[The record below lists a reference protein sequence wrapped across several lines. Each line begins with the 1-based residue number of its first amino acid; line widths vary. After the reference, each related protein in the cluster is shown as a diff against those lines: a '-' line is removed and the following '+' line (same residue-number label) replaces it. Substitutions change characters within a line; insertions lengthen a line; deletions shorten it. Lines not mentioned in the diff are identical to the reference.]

1 MSKPI
6 LDNLFGSK
14 ARVKILKFLY
24 RNYPADFSVR
34 EIAQRIQE
42 QPQMVRDEIE
52 LLKQITIVK
61 KSR

>member
-24 RNYPADFSVR
+24 RNFPADFSAR

-42 QPQMVRDEIE
+42 LPQVVREEIE
-52 LLKQITIVK
+52 LLRQITIVK
-61 KSR
+61 RKK

>member
-14 ARVKILKFLY
+14 VRVKILKFLY
-24 RNYPADFSVR
+24 RNFPADFSIR

-42 QPQMVRDEIE
+42 SPSVVKDELA
-52 LLKQITIVK
+52 LLKTITIVK
-61 KSR
+61 QKK